1 MFWSE
6 AIPVVTSGQGS
17 SSVFSA
23 LKGVDHPR
31 DVLRLINM
39 NMIRLYGFV
48 VVVIESEQTYMS
60 QPFLAVTRKSNEAE
74 LKIADFY
81 VESLVSNTKSMT

>member
-39 NMIRLYGFV
+39 NMIRLYGFA
-48 VVVIESEQTYMS
+48 VVVIESEQTYMN

-74 LKIADFY
+74 LMIADFY
-81 VESLVSNTKSMT
+81 VEPLVSNTKSMT

>member
-6 AIPVVTSGQGS
+6 ANPVVTSGQGS

-48 VVVIESEQTYMS
+48 VVVIESEQIYMN

-74 LKIADFY
+74 LMIADFY
-81 VESLVSNTKSMT
+81 VEPLVSNTKSMT